1 MDIKTAFLAFG
12 IGLACYAVIISF
24 IGLRVKNFPS
34 RGALIGSILVAL
46 VLVGGTTTF
55 AVKLSIEEAHEREEG
70 HEATGEEEH
79 EAAGIRIITTADA
92 T

>member
-24 IGLRVKNFPS
+24 VGLRVKNFPS
-34 RGALIGSILVAL
+34 KGAMIGSILIAL
-46 VLVGGTTTF
+46 ILVGGTATF

-70 HEATGEEEH
+70 HHPTGEEST
-79 EAAGIRIITTADA
+79 EAAGIRIVQPADA
-92 T
+92 A